1 MTIFFFFAQLKTL
14 KKHAGALVKKK
25 KCSLSKHC
33 VSDVFIKYMIKIIQP
48 MHQHSLI

>member
-1 MTIFFFFAQLKTL
+1 MTIFIFFCSVEDF
-14 KKHAGALVKKK
+14 KKHTGALVKKK
-25 KCSLSKHC
+25 SPLSEHC